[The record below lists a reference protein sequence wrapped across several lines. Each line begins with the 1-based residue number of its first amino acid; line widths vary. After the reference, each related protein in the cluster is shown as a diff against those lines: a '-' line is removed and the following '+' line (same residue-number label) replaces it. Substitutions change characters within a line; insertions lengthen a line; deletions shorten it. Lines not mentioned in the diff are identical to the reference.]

1 MAQPLGKQ
9 GRSVRLFAFL
19 VRILPSD
26 FRVRHGSQ
34 MVQTFQDCRREVV
47 SRGGSLNLVRFWRNA
62 FADLLWTAL
71 ILHTERFTMSTGRA
85 PTHLAILFSAWVL
98 FQRISAANQWLARFR
113 PYPKA
118 FRKPLQ
124 FAWYEA
130 KAYSS
135 AQIQPEHLLL
145 GLLRATKSVQR
156 HVSPGAIESAIAA
169 IDAYTG
175 HGRGLGHSAPSDP
188 SVDALSQQV
197 IARGLERA
205 ALRRQRLSP
214 LHLLLA
220 LREERGSVASECLDS
235 LGLDQRWIESQLQTA

>member
-118 FRKPLQ
+118 FRN
-124 FAWYEA
+124 
-130 KAYSS
+130 
-135 AQIQPEHLLL
+135 
-145 GLLRATKSVQR
+145 LLRGSQCLQAGHLRTWRFCSVRGSSFNVYRRRINGWRVSDRTRRPFASRCSLHGMKRKPTPAHRFSRSTSFWAFSGQR
-156 HVSPGAIESAIAA
+156 NQS
-169 IDAYTG
+169 
-175 HGRGLGHSAPSDP
+175 SDMFLP
-188 SVDALSQQV
+188 ARSSQQ
-197 IARGLERA
+197 
-205 ALRRQRLSP
+205 LRP
-214 LHLLLA
+214 
-220 LREERGSVASECLDS
+220 
-235 LGLDQRWIESQLQTA
+235 